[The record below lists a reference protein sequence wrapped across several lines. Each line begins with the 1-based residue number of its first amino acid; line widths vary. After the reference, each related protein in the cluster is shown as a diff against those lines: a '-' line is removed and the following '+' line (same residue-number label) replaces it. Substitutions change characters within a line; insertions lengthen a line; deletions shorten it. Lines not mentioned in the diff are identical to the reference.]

1 MFNCECN
8 SNQASTAK
16 ELLSRHQLGDTVTKY
31 AYAFTGQFNF
41 PVQLPASSFA
51 NTISQRLKLHGYL
64 PFRPRRLHTHFLGP
78 TTLPAGMAQLLSPS
92 TLR

>member
-1 MFNCECN
+1 MFNCDC
-8 SNQASTAK
+8 NQASTAK
-16 ELLSRHQLGDTVTKY
+16 EPLSRHQLGDTVTKY

-41 PVQLPASSFA
+41 PVQRPASSFA
-51 NTISQRLKLHGYL
+51 NILLQQFKLHGDL
-64 PFRPRRLHTHFLGP
+64 PFRPGRLHTHFLGP